1 VNNLGLVE
9 TAAPGAPR
17 RGFAMGLMIAGSV
30 AISFGGLVIRSIED
44 AAPWQILFYRA
55 IALVVAIGLILV
67 LRYGRQTTVQVLRIG
82 RVGVLGG
89 VMLAVAHVTFL
100 QSVIHTTVANTLFIV
115 SAIPFVTAGLAWLL
129 LKERLRRE
137 TLVAMLFAASGV
149 LVMVAEGFRSGSAL
163 GIVMALVTALA
174 FSGFAVVV
182 RRRRDVDMLPTLLI
196 SGVLVSLTALTV
208 QGIDLAISWR
218 DLFLCLFWGGV
229 LSGLANGLFIVAARH
244 LVAAEVTLF
253 MLLEF
258 ALGPV
263 WVWLFAAEVPS
274 AWTLLGG
281 ALVMAAVAARAA
293 HELRVSREARRRRV
307 VPQPPVP

>member
-1 VNNLGLVE
+1 
-9 TAAPGAPR
+9 
-17 RGFAMGLMIAGSV
+17 MGLMIAGSV

-149 LVMVAEGFRSGSAL
+149 LVMVAEGFGSGSAL

-196 SGVLVSLTALTV
+196 SGVLVSLAALAV

-218 DLFLCLFWGGV
+218 DLLLCLFWGGV

-293 HELRVSREARRRRV
+293 HELRASREARRRRV